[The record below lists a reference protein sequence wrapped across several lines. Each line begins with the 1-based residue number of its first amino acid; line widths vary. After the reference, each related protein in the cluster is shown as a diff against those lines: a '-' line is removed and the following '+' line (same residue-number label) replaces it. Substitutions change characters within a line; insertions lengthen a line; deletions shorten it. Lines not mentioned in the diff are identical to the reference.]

1 MGIAAG
7 IAKAQA
13 ELGYPMNVV
22 EGLRIAAVSAAQI
35 AAISHQRFSGAYDDG
50 RRIPAHRPR
59 ARPRRHR
66 EPRQTARETFSP
78 LINSMCAGQL

>member
-22 EGLRIAAVSAAQI
+22 EGLRIAGVGAA
-35 AAISHQRFSGAYDDG
+35 
-50 RRIPAHRPR
+50 
-59 ARPRRHR
+59 
-66 EPRQTARETFSP
+66 
-78 LINSMCAGQL
+78 